1 MFGLRQPERR
11 AVEPGKTMSKTKARG
26 MTRNTERN
34 PAKPRLTGRR
44 RRPEQGATRNVQV
57 APRDSRVNVSLWFNR
72 VLILCSAAVV
82 LVAGLKGALIVQSLP
97 VQRISVSGELEH
109 TQAQAVQDM
118 VEPALAGG
126 FLKADLQQIRRQ
138 LESLP
143 WIYEAGVR
151 RRWPASLEIH
161 VVEETPIAR
170 WGDSGF
176 LNHQGGIFHSARG
189 GEWDVLPLLTGPQ
202 GSAPAL
208 MTKYQRLLGFLA
220 PLNLSVTQLSV
231 DARGQMEAVLASG
244 MQLNLG
250 GEDFL
255 ARMRRFVTLYERELA
270 PRQGEV
276 ERVDLRY
283 ASGVAVAFKASP
295 PVAGL

>member
-1 MFGLRQPERR
+1 MSVLRKKIPPAAGPAGGGANA
-11 AVEPGKTMSKTKARG
+11 AVRGRGKAASGGR
-26 MTRNTERN
+26 
-34 PAKPRLTGRR
+34 GRR
-44 RRPEQGATRNVQV
+44 SVQGATRNAQRQQ
-57 APRDSRVNVSLWFNR
+57 RDSGAKVSLWFNR
-72 VLILCSAAVV
+72 VLILCGAAVV
-82 LVAGLKGALIVQSLP
+82 LAAGVKGVLVVQSLP

-118 VEPALAGG
+118 VEPELAGG
-126 FLKADLQQIRRQ
+126 FLNADLQQIRRQ

-170 WGDSGF
+170 WGESGF
-176 LNHQGGIFHSARG
+176 LNHQGGIFHSARSAG
-189 GEWDVLPLLTGPQ
+189 WDELPLLTGPP

-208 MTKYQRLLGFLA
+208 MTKYQRLLGFLS
-220 PLNLSVTQLSV
+220 PLNLSVVQLSV
-231 DARGQMEAVLASG
+231 DGRGQVGAVLANG
-244 MQLNLG
+244 VQLNLG
-250 GEDFL
+250 AADFL
-255 ARMRRFVTLYERELA
+255 ARMRRFVTLYERELVG
-270 PRQGEV
+270 REGEI

>member
-1 MFGLRQPERR
+1 MSVLRKKIRP
-11 AVEPGKTMSKTKARG
+11 AVG
-26 MTRNTERN
+26 
-34 PAKPRLTGRR
+34 PAKGSANATLRRRGKAPPGGRGRR
-44 RRPEQGATRNVQV
+44 SVQGATRNAQQR
-57 APRDSRVNVSLWFNR
+57 RDSGVKASVWFNR
-72 VLILCSAAVV
+72 VLILCGAAVV
-82 LVAGLKGALIVQSLP
+82 LAAGVKGVLVVQSLP

-118 VEPALAGG
+118 VEPELAGG
-126 FLKADLQQIRRQ
+126 FLNADLQQIRRQ

-170 WGDSGF
+170 WGESGF
-176 LNHQGGIFHSARG
+176 LNHQGGIFHSARSG
-189 GEWDVLPLLTGPQ
+189 GWDELPMLTGPR

-208 MTKYQRLLGFLA
+208 MTKYQRLLGFLS
-220 PLNLSVTQLSV
+220 PLNLAVVQLSL
-231 DARGQMEAVLASG
+231 DGRGQVEAVLANG
-244 MQLNLG
+244 VQLNLG
-250 GEDFL
+250 DADFL

-270 PRQGEV
+270 GREGEI

-283 ASGVAVAFKASP
+283 ASGVAVAFKAAP